1 VRFPFEYAQTEI
13 TAMIAAAFFTASIA
27 FVCYVLAG
35 YPLLL
40 AIVAKAFPRHIQK
53 HEWFPR
59 VSVVVPVRNG
69 SAWVEPK
76 IRSLLASDYPA
87 NLLDVL
93 IVSDG
98 STDGTDELVSRYPDA
113 RVALLALPPGGKA
126 IAVTRGLA
134 QVQGEIVV
142 LTDVRQEFDPAAIKK
157 LVACFAEA
165 SVGVATGE
173 LVIRE
178 GNTLEEQQ
186 TGLYWRYEKWI
197 RRNLNRV
204 DAMLGATGSIYAIRR
219 ELARAIPPGTLLDD
233 VFLPFTIA
241 FQGYRIYFECD
252 AKAFDL
258 PTGLE
263 TEFWRK
269 VRTQAGVYQII
280 GRFPRLLWPGNRRF
294 VHFMSHKVGRLLLP
308 FALLI
313 AFFSS
318 LALPWPYKWLAIAAQ
333 ALFYGMALLD
343 RLLRNRTPLK
353 RITAVVRAFVVLVAA
368 AGCAVVVFFLPA
380 TTLWRET
387 RVEQA
392 RSPEASALR

>member
-1 VRFPFEYAQTEI
+1 
-13 TAMIAAAFFTASIA
+13 MIAAVSFTASIA
-27 FVCYVLAG
+27 FIAYVLAG

-40 AIVAKAFPRHIQK
+40 AIVARAFPRPIHK

-59 VSVVVPVRNG
+59 VSVIVPVRNG
-69 SAWVEPK
+69 AAWVERK

-98 STDGTDELVSRYPDA
+98 STDGTEELVTHYPGS

-126 IAVTRGLA
+126 TAVNRGLA
-134 QVQGEIVV
+134 QAKGEIIV
-142 LTDVRQEFDPAAIKK
+142 LTDVRQEFDAAAIKN
-157 LVACFAEA
+157 LVACFADPN
-165 SVGVATGE
+165 VGVVTGE
-173 LVIRE
+173 LIIRE

-219 ELARAIPPGTLLDD
+219 ELARPIPPGTLLDD
-233 VFLPFTIA
+233 VFLPFAIA
-241 FQGYRIYFECD
+241 FQGYKIYFESD

-263 TEFWRK
+263 AEFWRK

-280 GRFPRLLWPGNRRF
+280 GRFPGLLWPCNRRF
-294 VHFMSHKVGRLLLP
+294 VHFLSHKVGRLLLP
-308 FALLI
+308 FALFVALL
-313 AFFSS
+313 SS
-318 LALPWPYKWLAIAAQ
+318 VALPSPYRSFAIAGQ
-333 ALFYGMALLD
+333 TIFYGMALMD
-343 RLLRNRTPLK
+343 PFLRNDTVLK
-353 RITAVVRAFVVLVAA
+353 RITAVVRTFVILVAA

-380 TTLWRET
+380 TKLWRET

-392 RSPEASALR
+392 RSPEAPALR